1 MQKKLAKIKI
11 DFFDLFGVGGAG
23 WRCRSIFFIIK
34 YSYRLFFLHFLIGK
48 IREFFDDLTKST
60 LLAGGI
66 SKSYGNFEILKFDR
80 RTVGSASVYTRD
92 RPGAWSDR
100 GSAGILS
107 DPMH

>member
-1 MQKKLAKIKI
+1 M
-11 DFFDLFGVGGAG
+11 
-23 WRCRSIFFIIK
+23 
-34 YSYRLFFLHFLIGK
+34 YRLFFFLHFLIGK
-48 IREFFDDLTKST
+48 IRNFFDDLTKST

-80 RTVGSASVYTRD
+80 RTVGSASVYTTD

>member
-23 WRCRSIFFIIK
+23 WRCRSFFFLNTAIGF
-34 YSYRLFFLHFLIGK
+34 FFLHFFIGK
-48 IREFFDDLTKST
+48 IPDFFDDLTKST

-100 GSAGILS
+100 GSTGNLF

>member
-1 MQKKLAKIKI
+1 MQKKWQKSK
-11 DFFDLFGVGGAG
+11 
-23 WRCRSIFFIIK
+23 SIFLTFLGSAVLAGAVALLFFLNTAIGF
-34 YSYRLFFLHFLIGK
+34 FFLHFLIGK
-48 IREFFDDLTKST
+48 ILDFFDDLTKST
-60 LLAGGI
+60 LSAGGI